1 MPPASAGTP
10 RRDDCSQ
17 RHCRT
22 RDEHPNLGQPEL
34 NSNYQSPP
42 GPLSPAQADYRLTVA
57 RLKDALRAPA
67 YAGQILD
74 PAARSHEPAAI
85 GESATSEAAT
95 HARKTRSAR
104 ETPGHSHLTPAR
116 FFRDDLGASDR
127 LCK

>member
-1 MPPASAGTP
+1 MPPAPAGTP

-85 GESATSEAAT
+85 RGKHNQRGSYPTPGK
-95 HARKTRSAR
+95 HGRSAKPQVIP
-104 ETPGHSHLTPAR
+104 T
-116 FFRDDLGASDR
+116 
-127 LCK
+127 